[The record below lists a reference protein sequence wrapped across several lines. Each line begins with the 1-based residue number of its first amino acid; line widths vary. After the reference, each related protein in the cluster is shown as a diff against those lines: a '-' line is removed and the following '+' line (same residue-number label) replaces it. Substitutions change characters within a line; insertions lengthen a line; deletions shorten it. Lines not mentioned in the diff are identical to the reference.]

1 MKTRLLAV
9 MEGLQ
14 DLRKERDAPSVDSG
28 WEIEDGEW
36 TLCLGYLRT
45 CRAQVRGETLTIYR
59 GDVTASG
66 PLPPLCWTGEDPAA
80 VVRYV
85 REWLDH
91 QRVVLPPRPSEATAS
106 AEEEETLWPLPTKS

>member
-14 DLRKERDAPSVDSG
+14 DLQRERDDSADAG

-36 TLCLGYLRT
+36 TLWFGHLRT
-45 CRAQVRGETLTIYR
+45 CRVHVRGETLTIYR
-59 GDVTASG
+59 GDVTARD

-91 QRVVLPPRPSEATAS
+91 RRVVLPPRHSEAVS
-106 AEEEETLWPLPTKS
+106 SVEEEETLWPLPTKS